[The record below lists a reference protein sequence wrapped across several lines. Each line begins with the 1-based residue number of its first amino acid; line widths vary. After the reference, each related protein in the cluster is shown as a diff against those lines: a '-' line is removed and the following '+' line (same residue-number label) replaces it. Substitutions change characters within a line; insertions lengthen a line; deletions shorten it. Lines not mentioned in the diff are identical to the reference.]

1 MVSMKRSLFLGLA
14 CWVLLPAAAL
24 AQNPTEILSRA
35 EKSAIG
41 TSSYSEL
48 AMTAKRARYT
58 RELELKSWTH
68 TNKYALI
75 VVTGPE
81 RDRGTR
87 YLRADKQMYSFV
99 PRTGKVVKLPQS
111 MLMAGGFMGTDAS
124 MDNLLGQASL
134 AKDFTHQY
142 LGIETVN
149 GLPCHK
155 IKCTPKPGVPVAAD
169 AVTAW
174 IHSGDKGWVRLSFQ
188 STRNG
193 ELQRMDVLEFGRM
206 DGVQMPVKLQFST
219 QGGKQTT
226 LMTVKTW
233 RKQPQL
239 TPAWFT
245 PERLEQTQP

>member
-1 MVSMKRSLFLGLA
+1 MNRSLLLGLLA
-14 CWVLLPAAAL
+14 FASTVRLA
-24 AQNPTEILSRA
+24 AQNPTEILAKA
-35 EKSAIG
+35 EKTAIG

-48 AMTAKRARYT
+48 SMKATRARYT
-58 RELELKSWTH
+58 RMLDLKSWTH
-68 TNKYALI
+68 TNKYAMI

-142 LGIETVN
+142 LGTETVN

-155 IKCTPKPGVPVAAD
+155 IKCKPKPGVPVAAD
-169 AVTAW
+169 AVVAW
-174 IHSGDKGWVRLSFQ
+174 VHTGDKGWVRLSFQ
-188 STRNG
+188 STRSG
-193 ELQRMDVLEFGRM
+193 ELQRMDALEFGRM

-233 RKQPQL
+233 KKQPQL
-239 TPAWFT
+239 NAAWFT

>member
-1 MVSMKRSLFLGLA
+1 MNRLLIIALLGLI
-14 CWVLLPAAAL
+14 PAAL
-24 AQNPTEILSRA
+24 AQNPTEILAKA
-35 EKSAIG
+35 EKTAVG

-48 AMTAKRARYT
+48 KMTAQRARYT
-58 RELELKSWTH
+58 RELEIKSWTH

-134 AKDFTHQY
+134 AKDFTHEY
-142 LGIETVN
+142 LGTETVN

-169 AVTAW
+169 AVIAW
-174 IHSGDKGWVRLSFQ
+174 IHTGDKGWVRLSIQ
-188 STRNG
+188 SARNG
-193 ELQRMDVLEFGRM
+193 EQQRMDALEFARM
-206 DGVQMPVKLQFST
+206 DGVLMPVKLQFST

-226 LMTVKTW
+226 VMTVKTW
-233 RKQPQL
+233 KKQPQL

-245 PERLEQTQP
+245 PERLQQTQP

>member
-1 MVSMKRSLFLGLA
+1 MNRSLFVGLA
-14 CWVLLPAAAL
+14 CWVLLPTAAL
-24 AQNPTEILSRA
+24 AQNPAEILSRA

-142 LGIETVN
+142 LGTETVN

-155 IKCTPKPGVPVAAD
+155 IKCTPKAGVPVAA
-169 AVTAW
+169 
-174 IHSGDKGWVRLSFQ
+174 KGWVRLSFQ